1 MKKTKKY
8 TLEELQEA
16 MKNKQAFEAYIETV
30 DAEYNLICLF
40 AGNLGIIP
48 REEVSCVVEDN
59 GLVDPEFCLKKK
71 GKIMQVCIQEIITK
85 DGELEQVI
93 LSRKE
98 LELKVRR
105 WMYMNLKPGMKLKG
119 VVRGLTDYAA
129 FVDVGGG
136 VTGIVKI
143 DEISAVRIQNPS
155 TFEHII
161 ADVVKKYDKD
171 TGRIELSLKD
181 AMGTFETKVKKLKE
195 GDIVD
200 GVVRSRSKSGMF
212 IELPNKIEGLV
223 RIEDLKDDY
232 YTYDESTFSLI
243 GNKNKRGYRLGDE
256 VKVEGRQTITTL
268 AWQLFKDTIFCCQ
281 SNAGYEV
288 FLFRIYVDT
297 QT

>member
-8 TLEELQEA
+8 TLDELKEA
-16 MKNKQAFEAYIETV
+16 MKNKQAFEAYIEDV
-30 DAEYNLICLF
+30 DSEYNLICLF

-48 REEVSCVVEDN
+48 REEVSCVVQDN
-59 GLVDPEFCLKKK
+59 GLVDSEFCMKKK
-71 GKIMQVCIQEIITK
+71 GKIMQVCIKEIIEK
-85 DGELEQVI
+85 DNEVEQII

-143 DEISAVRIQNPS
+143 DEISSVRIQNPS
-155 TFEHII
+155 EKLKLGQRVQC
-161 ADVVKKYDKD
+161 VVKKFDKD

-181 AMGTFETKVKKLKE
+181 AMGTFADKVKKLKE

-200 GVVRSRSKSGMF
+200 GIVRSRAKTGMF
-212 IELPNKIEGLV
+212 IELPNNLVAMSEHVSGIEYGQKVLVYIKKINFEKEK
-223 RIEDLKDDY
+223 I
-232 YTYDESTFSLI
+232 
-243 GNKNKRGYRLGDE
+243 
-256 VKVEGRQTITTL
+256 KVEIIG
-268 AWQLFKDTIFCCQ
+268 
-281 SNAGYEV
+281 
-288 FLFRIYVDT
+288 
-297 QT
+297 